1 MPYVIG
7 RPPKRV
13 LALVATTVGMLVT
26 ASPALAN
33 SSRYD
38 YNGYQVPTVAGTP
51 ASPTSSCPTVTSAP
65 LLTSLGDSANYSPV
79 AEGTFEGTAADWSL
93 NNASVINDNE
103 PWYVVS
109 STDSNALDIGAGGS
123 ATSPTFC
130 VDSTFPSFRFF
141 ARSLGSGYRSSLSV
155 LAKFTLANG
164 YSGSIPVTSLNSGDY
179 SSWSATPSLPLGS
192 VLQPGQTVTV
202 QFVFAAGSGSA
213 WELDDVLLDP
223 YAK

>member
-13 LALVATTVGMLVT
+13 LAVVATTVGMLVS

-38 YNGYQVPTVAGTP
+38 WNGYQVPTVASTP
-51 ASPTSSCPTVTSAP
+51 ASPTTSCPSVVSSP
-65 LLTSLGDSANYSPV
+65 LLGSLGDNATYSPV
-79 AEGTFEGTAADWSL
+79 EEGTFEGTVADWSL
-93 NNASVINDNE
+93 NNASVVSNNE
-103 PWYVVS
+103 PWNVVS
-109 STDSNALDIGAGGS
+109 STDSNALQIGAGGS

-141 ARSLGSGYRSSLSV
+141 AESLGSGYHSGLNV
-155 LAKFTLANG
+155 VAKFTLANG
-164 YSGSIPVTSLNSGDY
+164 YSGTVPVTSLNSGDY
-179 SSWSATPSLPLGS
+179 SSWQITPSLPLGS

-202 QFVFAAGSGSA
+202 QFVFSTGSA
-213 WELDDVLLDP
+213 PWEIDDVLLDP

>member
-1 MPYVIG
+1 
-7 RPPKRV
+7 
-13 LALVATTVGMLVT
+13 MLVT

-38 YNGYQVPTVAGTP
+38 WNNYQVPTVASTP
-51 ASPTSSCPTVTSAP
+51 ASPTASCPSVTSSP

-79 AEGTFEGTAADWSL
+79 QESTFEGAVADWSL
-93 NNASVINDNE
+93 NNAAVVSDNE
-103 PWYVVS
+103 PWTVIS
-109 STDSNALDIGAGGS
+109 STDSNALQIGAGGS

-130 VDSTFPSFRFF
+130 VDSTLPSFRFF
-141 ARSLGSGYRSSLSV
+141 AQSLGSGYHSGLNV

-164 YSGSIPVTSLNSGDY
+164 YSGTIPVTALNSGDY
-179 SSWSATPSLPLGS
+179 SSWQVSPSLPLGS

-213 WELDDVLLDP
+213 WEIDDVLLDP

>member
-7 RPPKRV
+7 RPPKRI
-13 LALVATTVGMLVT
+13 LAVVATTVGMLVT

-38 YNGYQVPTVAGTP
+38 WNGYQVPTVASAP
-51 ASPTSSCPTVTSAP
+51 ASPTASCPSVVSSP
-65 LLTSLGDSANYSPV
+65 LLSSLGDNANYSPLQE
-79 AEGTFEGTAADWSL
+79 ATFEGTAADWSL
-93 NNASVINDNE
+93 NNATVVNDNE

-109 STDSNALDIGAGGS
+109 STDSNALQIGAGGS

-130 VDSTFPSFRFF
+130 VDSTFPSYRFF
-141 ARSLGSGYRSSLSV
+141 AESQGNGPQSSLNV
-155 LAKFTLANG
+155 YAKFTLANG
-164 YSGSIPVTSLNSGDY
+164 YSGMIPAASLSSGNY
-179 SSWSATPSLPLGS
+179 SSWQVTPSLPLGS

-213 WELDDVLLDP
+213 WEI
-223 YAK
+223 